1 MPENDTVR
9 QPGGERLDN
18 QPADFDPVADA
29 RGLLRTIRSG
39 ALATLDAGSG
49 YPFATLVSVA
59 TDLDGSPVMLLSGLS
74 AHRRNIEADPRVSLL
89 LSQGGKGD
97 PLAHPRLTLVGRAAV
112 SAEGRLRQRFLARHP
127 KSALY
132 ADFGDFNFFQMTIEG
147 GHLNGGFA
155 RAAKLSPAELCTD
168 LSDAQPLV
176 AAEEGALALMNEDH
190 ADAIRLYATRLLGQ
204 RDGPWRITGLDPDG
218 ADLALGDD
226 TARLVFPA
234 RVRSSAELRQ
244 MLVRLAGEA
253 RALPG

>member
-1 MPENDTVR
+1 MPEKQTVR

-29 RGLLRTIRSG
+29 RRLLRTVRSG
-39 ALATLDAGSG
+39 ALATIDAGSG
-49 YPFATLVSVA
+49 YPFATLVNVA
-59 TDLDGSPVMLLSGLS
+59 TDLDGSPVMLLSSLS

-97 PLAHPRLTLVGRAAV
+97 PLAHPRLTLIGRAAV
-112 SAEGRLRQRFLARHP
+112 SAEERLRRRFLARHP

-132 ADFGDFNFFQMTIEG
+132 ADFGDFDFFQVTIEG

-155 RAAKLSPAELCTD
+155 RAAKLSPEELCTE
-168 LSDAQPLV
+168 LSDAQDLM
-176 AAEEGALALMNEDH
+176 AAEEGAVAQINEGR
-190 ADAIRLYATRLLGQ
+190 ADTIRLYATRLLAQ
-204 RDGPWRITGLDPDG
+204 QDGAWRITGLDPDG

-226 TARLVFPA
+226 TARLAFPA
-234 RVRSSAELRQ
+234 RVRSSSELRQ
-244 MLVRLAGEA
+244 MLARLAGEA